1 MIQEIYLY
9 IKQILSFDKFK
20 STQLP
25 QKVFKELLTAFSEM
39 KNKDVILFPELI
51 NKVSSLGGTLI
62 VDETINSKYG
72 LKSIARK
79 LKNLTNGGYCNGYKV
94 VLFLWNKDGLRIPLG
109 FGLYHKES
117 GSVSDITM
125 NFISRLRNDFN
136 FYPEMFV
143 ADGA

>member
-79 LKNLTNGGYCNGYKV
+79 LKNLTNGGYCNGS
-94 VLFLWNKDGLRIPLG
+94 LA
-109 FGLYHKES
+109 S
-117 GSVSDITM
+117 GKI
-125 NFISRLRNDFN
+125 F
-136 FYPEMFV
+136 
-143 ADGA
+143 